1 MAGMQ
6 WVKLVT
12 NLNADSKVR
21 LIRRKANG
29 DSMALLWV
37 LLLCKAGE
45 IGDNGSI
52 YIVKDMP
59 YSVDDLADECGM
71 TQEIVKNAL
80 ALFQRLDMIEV
91 DEAGTI
97 QIVNWDKYQTSGKSD
112 ARELTR
118 ERVRKYRAGLTQGNA
133 AGNASCNV
141 EVTHDVTQGNAACNA
156 SCNAEVTH
164 EPQEKAKKKKDQK
177 EKSKEIYIDIDKEK
191 ELDSTSSAIAAAV
204 ENAHARDDGDTI
216 EAYASGNLQVLSP
229 GNMEELQ
236 SFAED
241 LPDELI
247 RYAIDTAC
255 ANGIRKWAYVRAILS
270 AWRERGIHTLGA
282 AKAEN
287 ESRARTG
294 RSRDK
299 PGAPENPA
307 LQYEQRTYTD
317 DDFARL
323 FVDLSAE
330 SEVPT
335 G

>member
-1 MAGMQ
+1 MQ
-6 WVKLVT
+6 SYIKLFFSFSQET
-12 NLNADSKVR
+12 SALTDAEIGRIVR
-21 LIRRKANG
+21 QMLAYAENG
-29 DSMALLWV
+29 DTDSIL
-37 LLLCKAGE
+37 AGNE
-45 IGDNGSI
+45 RFLFPVYKTQIDRD
-52 YIVKDMP
+52 VDR
-59 YSVDDLADECGM
+59 YSAVSELRA
-71 TQEIVKNAL
+71 
-80 ALFQRLDMIEV
+80 
-91 DEAGTI
+91 
-97 QIVNWDKYQTSGKSD
+97 TSGRAGGRKRAKPIDKACASD
-112 ARELTR
+112 SQAETR
-118 ERVRKYRAGLTQGNA
+118 EA
-133 AGNASCNV
+133 AVCFNNEANEANASKTSNCFSSEAN
-141 EVTHDVTQGNAACNA
+141 EAIAFQAKQIKQNA
-156 SCNAEVTH
+156 
-164 EPQEKAKKKKDQK
+164 QEEEK
-177 EKSKEIYIDIDKEK
+177 EEEDEEK
-191 ELDSTSSAIAAAV
+191 ELSITSSTTVAAV
-204 ENAHARDDGDTI
+204 IQGAHARDDGGDTI